1 MTKQGKNTTTD
12 SSAVSLEEQQSATN
26 DATVPQRPSLR
37 LGDTMGSSTG
47 EAEFSA
53 VSGGWEGTDDATS
66 TAPSDLAHPPKPVVH
81 RASNV
86 TPEDLPLEEL
96 VDGNPLP
103 DSAEFEMGTD

>member
-1 MTKQGKNTTTD
+1 MSKQTKNTTANPST
-12 SSAVSLEEQQSATN
+12 VSLEEQQSATT
-26 DATVPQRPSLR
+26 DATVPSRPSLG
-37 LGDTMGSSTG
+37 LGETMGSSTG

-86 TPEDLPLEEL
+86 TPEDLPPEEL
-96 VDGNPLP
+96 LEGSPLP
-103 DSAEFEMGTD
+103 ESSEFEMGTD